1 MDEKQKTGDISLR
14 SPFLKKLDNF
24 FYHYKWHSIVALFLV
39 VVLTVTLVQ
48 ACSKETF
55 DVEVMYAG
63 PKNLNDKQTVIDI
76 QNAFATVATDENGDG
91 KTVVRLV
98 SYWVD
103 ERYYGGE
110 GEDMSGSDV
119 AYFAN
124 NALNNEK
131 AYHDEIKAGN
141 LSICLVSPHLFYQ
154 VHKEGGFMR
163 IDELC
168 PELDESMYLVGE
180 GGSVN
185 HYAIPLKNTDL
196 GKLPGLASLP
206 DDTILCLR
214 KPAYHLLNASRL
226 KKQHENS
233 KEVFLNALRYTESQE
248 D

>member
-1 MDEKQKTGDISLR
+1 MNDEKLNGEELHMR

-24 FYHYKWHSIVALFLV
+24 FYHYKWHSIVALFLAIIMI
-39 VVLTVTLVQ
+39 VTLVQ
-48 ACSKETF
+48 GCSKETF

-63 PKNLNDKQTVIDI
+63 PKNLNDRQTVIDI

-91 KTVVRLV
+91 KVVVRLV

-103 ERYYGGE
+103 ETYYGGE
-110 GEDMSGSDV
+110 GTDMGGADI

-124 NALNNEK
+124 NALNNEE
-131 AYHDEIKAGN
+131 AYHDEIQAGN

-163 IDELC
+163 IDEIF
-168 PELDESMYLVGE
+168 PSLDESVYHVGE

-185 HYAIPLKNTDL
+185 HYAVRLSETEF
-196 GKLPGLASLP
+196 GSLPGLSALP
-206 DDTILCLR
+206 EDTILCLR

-226 KKQHENS
+226 KKQHESS
-233 KEVFLNALRYTESQE
+233 KAVFLAALGYTK
-248 D
+248 